1 MAYFIEIN
9 GLPDSPQRIMLD
21 GKSGTI
27 GSGASCQIPIAH
39 AEVADQA
46 LLIDVRG
53 DDFWVQNL
61 NTYSIYVGMD
71 EVTRGAWAPWATGD
85 TIQLTKS
92 ISLLIGEQEDV
103 VEGAVKGEASG
114 SGGLDTNKI
123 LQMVII
129 VVCLVA
135 AAAILL
141 NNPDETG
148 GEIDSQFSFNETVKS
163 LEDDY
168 SGDIEYTTI
177 RRYLQQ
183 AWMADR
189 RFRSRQPTA
198 VMKYYELLINHRL
211 IRENDN
217 KEEEDKDQNLTEIS
231 EYAMRRLANLR
242 FKE

>member
-9 GLPDSPQRIMLD
+9 GLPDSPQRITLAE
-21 GKSGTI
+21 KSGTI
-27 GSGASCQIPIAH
+27 GSGASCEIPIAH

-71 EVTRGAWAPWATGD
+71 EVTRGAWAPWTTGD

-92 ISLLIGEQEDV
+92 VSLLIGEQEDA
-103 VEGAVKGEASG
+103 VEGEAKGEASG
-114 SGGLDTNKI
+114 SGGLDASKI

-135 AAAILL
+135 AVAILL

-148 GEIDSQFSFNETVKS
+148 GEIDRGFNFNETVDW
-163 LEDDY
+163 LETNNDDV
-168 SGDIEYTTI
+168 EFVTV
-177 RRYLQQ
+177 RKYLQQ

-189 RFRSRQPTA
+189 RFRNRQPAA

-211 IRENDN
+211 VKDNPNDDENL
-217 KEEEDKDQNLTEIS
+217 KEIS
-231 EYAMRRLANLR
+231 DYAMRRLASLR
-242 FKE
+242 FKN